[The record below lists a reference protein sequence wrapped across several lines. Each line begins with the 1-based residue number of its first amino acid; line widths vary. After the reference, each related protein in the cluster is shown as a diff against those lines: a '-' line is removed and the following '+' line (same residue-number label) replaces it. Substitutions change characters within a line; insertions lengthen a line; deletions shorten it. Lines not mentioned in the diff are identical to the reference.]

1 MTESAKTIEL
11 KATNGSHPEAPQP
24 DAPDADAPMTRTGIR
39 VRQLVED
46 VKADLSDIEGVL
58 QEARLRAARL
68 EEEGRGINGLS
79 AACRGWTQQLDK
91 MLHDLEEEREDV
103 ERKMLGRGMSISAR
117 VNEELHRKIQVARG
131 G

>member
-1 MTESAKTIEL
+1 MRESATTIEL
-11 KATNGSHPEAPQP
+11 KASTESQTDE
-24 DAPDADAPMTRTGIR
+24 PMTRTGIR

-58 QEARLRAARL
+58 REARLRAARL

-91 MLHDLEEEREDV
+91 MLHDLDEEREDV
-103 ERKMLGRGMSISAR
+103 ERKMLGRGPGISAR
-117 VNEELHRKIQVARG
+117 VNEDLHRKIRVARG

>member
-1 MTESAKTIEL
+1 MNQSATTIEL
-11 KATNGSHPEAPQP
+11 KSARESQP
-24 DAPDADAPMTRTGIR
+24 DEPMTRTGIR

-58 QEARLRAARL
+58 REARLRAARL

-91 MLHDLEEEREDV
+91 MLHDLDEEREDV
-103 ERKMLGRGMSISAR
+103 ERKMMGRGVGISTR
-117 VNEELHRKIQVARG
+117 VNDELHQKIQVARG